1 MTAATETPLALYI
14 HWPFCRAKCPYCDF
28 NSHVAQEIDHTRFAA
43 AYRREMAHMAAHY
56 GDGRKLV
63 SVFLGGGT
71 PSLMPPSL
79 VASILEDA
87 DRYFGLSSDVEISA
101 EANPTSSEAAMF
113 EGFRAAGVNRISLG
127 VQSLRDVGL
136 GFLGREH
143 SAADARAAIT
153 AARRSF
159 SRASID
165 LIYARRDQT
174 LADWEAEL
182 NEALDLGLTHMSL
195 YQLTIEQ
202 GTIFHTRSR
211 RGERLVPT
219 DDLAAEMYKATDDI
233 MTGAG
238 LPAYEISNHAA
249 TGETCR
255 HNLVYW
261 RAQDWIGIG
270 PGAHGRL
277 NAPGGRLGLATRR
290 SPAAWL
296 DAVEANGHAIDIVT
310 EDDREASVAESLM
323 MGMRLADGVP
333 LVAMDTRFGPR
344 ASWLDED
351 AMARY
356 IAADMLE
363 IDRGNLRA
371 TRAGRLL
378 LDGMLADL
386 LPDHPPAG

>member
-1 MTAATETPLALYI
+1 MVADWAAATIRLALATRG
-14 HWPFCRAKCPYCDF
+14 RA
-28 NSHVAQEIDHTRFAA
+28 
-43 AYRREMAHMAAHY
+43 
-56 GDGRKLV
+56 
-63 SVFLGGGT
+63 
-71 PSLMPPSL
+71 
-79 VASILEDA
+79 
-87 DRYFGLSSDVEISA
+87 
-101 EANPTSSEAAMF
+101 
-113 EGFRAAGVNRISLG
+113 SLG
-127 VQSLRDVGL
+127 L
-136 GFLGREH
+136 
-143 SAADARAAIT
+143 
-153 AARRSF
+153 
-159 SRASID
+159 
-165 LIYARRDQT
+165 
-174 LADWEAEL
+174 
-182 NEALDLGLTHMSL
+182 EALDLGLTHMSL

-219 DDLAAEMYKATDDI
+219 DDLAAEMYEATDDI

-296 DAVEANGHAIDIVT
+296 DSVEANGHAIDIVT
-310 EDDREASVAESLM
+310 EDDHDAAVAECLM
-323 MGMRLADGVP
+323 MGMRLAEGVP
-333 LVAMDTRFGPR
+333 LGAMDTRFGSR
-344 ASWLDED
+344 ASWLDEG

-371 TRAGRLL
+371 THAGRLL